1 MNDNKVF
8 CEECEHQCGS
18 GEYSICAARNR
29 EQYIMRNGARKPFC
43 DVANGR
49 GNCSLFSP
57 KPPPKVSKWLRIW
70 NRIRGRHHW
79 NPKLTPYQRGQLAYY
94 MGLDYEVEVRGLTP
108 EDGGGYI
115 ATIPLLGRMSV
126 TGAGDTIHEAIE
138 IMKEVKETILTMM
151 LEDGDEIP
159 EPDVKGALDV

>member
-1 MNDNKVF
+1 MDEMPLYKIILIITAIF
-8 CEECEHQCGS
+8 E
-18 GEYSICAARNR
+18 
-29 EQYIMRNGARKPFC
+29 
-43 DVANGR
+43 VALVVWGT
-49 GNCSLFSP
+49 
-57 KPPPKVSKWLRIW
+57 
-70 NRIRGRHHW
+70 IRGIRDYRKHHW
-79 NPKLTPYQRGQLAYY
+79 NPKLTLYQRGQLAYY
-94 MGLDYEVEVRGLTP
+94 MGLDYEMEVKRLTP